1 MPKNPLLH
9 FVTFVSQFHKIL
21 TITQFS
27 VNISARIKD
36 YIRIK
41 KDRLT
46 NNLKNHN
53 TL

>member
-27 VNISARIKD
+27 VNNSAKIKR
-36 YIRIK
+36 YIRNK
-41 KDRLT
+41 KSRLT
-46 NNLKNHN
+46 NNLKNYK
-53 TL
+53 TF